1 MPPRGKKQLSSSE
14 AEFLREWILQG
25 GDFDKR
31 VKDLAEP
38 KKMETVYLTTI
49 INQQEASFIPVSAVD
64 PVSLDVIGTLKTK
77 GIIVVPVAGNSNYV
91 SVTCLEPKKITDK
104 EIKLLEPLSDQLLE
118 LKLSRSLI
126 ADKALKRI
134 KGFKN
139 FKKLFLDYT
148 LISDAGMK
156 GLMETNLTYLNLV
169 GTALTDRSIDNL
181 GNMKA
186 LSQVFL
192 FGTKISDRGIDQL
205 RELNPNRIVDKDG
218 YTLEKLP

>member
-1 MPPRGKKQLSSSE
+1 M
-14 AEFLREWILQG
+14 
-25 GDFDKR
+25 
-31 VKDLAEP
+31 
-38 KKMETVYLTTI
+38 
-49 INQQEASFIPVSAVD
+49 
-64 PVSLDVIGTLKTK
+64 
-77 GIIVVPVAGNSNYV
+77 
-91 SVTCLEPKKITDK
+91 
-104 EIKLLEPLSDQLLE
+104 
-118 LKLSRSLI
+118 
-126 ADKALKRI
+126 
-134 KGFKN
+134 
-139 FKKLFLDYT
+139 DYT
-148 LISDAGMK
+148 LISDDGMK